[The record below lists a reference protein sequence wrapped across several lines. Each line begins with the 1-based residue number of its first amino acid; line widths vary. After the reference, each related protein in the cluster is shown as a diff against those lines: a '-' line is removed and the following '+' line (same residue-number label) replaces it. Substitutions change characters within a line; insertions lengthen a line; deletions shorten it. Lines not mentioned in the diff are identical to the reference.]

1 MERSCA
7 DRRGSVLNEMPVFC
21 LFVYARHFAFLVVVR
36 AGFVL
41 MTPQLYI
48 NYKLKSVDHL
58 PWRALIYRRVP
69 PRRFR

>member
-1 MERSCA
+1 MHIIFRLSPA
-7 DRRGSVLNEMPVFC
+7 SVFLRLRVF
-21 LFVYARHFAFLVVVR
+21 

-58 PWRALIYRRVP
+58 PWRALIYRRVIHHETWVV
-69 PRRFR
+69 F